1 MTLDEVRVK
10 MSKVGLVLREFR
22 HHFDRSILWIMPLTL
37 RSFHRGE
44 DPSPEGTISAPID
57 EFESWLR
64 AFIYY
69 LLGIGRLPGVDPR
82 AVDDADWVLAH
93 AGTTRTALLSDGQL
107 DALAERRIEQLV
119 TRLVDECPLVPS
131 PTSFPHERADM
142 DALVYRAARR
152 RPHGR
157 ARRSGLTRRKR
168 EG

>member
-1 MTLDEVRVK
+1 MTLEEMRAQ
-10 MSKVGLVLREFR
+10 MSRVGLLLRELR
-22 HHFDRSILWIMPLTL
+22 PGFDRTILWIMPLTL
-37 RSFHRGE
+37 RALHRGE
-44 DPSPEGTISAPID
+44 EPSPEGRLSAPID

-69 LLGIGRLPGVDPR
+69 LLAIAKLPDVDPR

-93 AGTTRTALLSDGQL
+93 AGTTRAALLSDGQL
-107 DALAERRIEQLV
+107 DALAQRRIEQLV

-131 PTSFPHERADM
+131 PPSFDEGADM
-142 DALVYRAARR
+142 DALAYRGARR
-152 RPHGR
+152 RPRGR